1 MSRLTSEKA
10 DAINLAG
17 VHIYSFA
24 HGFAESRIFPRSK
37 PSFKNGPTKC
47 RQADLRNVL
56 WVESS
61 SRAPAIVYCASVSP
75 NVRCVSA
82 NVRQTAASVSDN
94 LRWNWH
100 SIAHRTVHYCASL
113 HLPPFFRIQRT
124 SDARQARAAT
134 DATAMPNRPTTSRA
148 SRASRDRQ
156 PNS

>member
-1 MSRLTSEKA
+1 MPQATLIEAGKVSHADALLGFTQMTLTRDSQANLANSHRAPGDRLLRVRLTE
-10 DAINLAG
+10 
-17 VHIYSFA
+17 FA
-24 HGFAESRIFPRSK
+24 
-37 PSFKNGPTKC
+37 
-47 RQADLRNVL
+47 LRL
-56 WVESS
+56 S
-61 SRAPAIVYCASVSP
+61 Y
-75 NVRCVSA
+75 
-82 NVRQTAASVSDN
+82 VRQTAASVSDN